1 MPTKPPLMTFASRN
15 TVGAFS
21 VITNL
26 RMDLFEA
33 LTITANALP
42 LTRDAI
48 SPRHWADLPTAQHA
62 FQPK

>member
-1 MPTKPPLMTFASRN
+1 MTFAPRN
-15 TVGAFS
+15 KVGAFS
-21 VITNL
+21 AITNL
-26 RMDLFEA
+26 LMDLFEA

-48 SPRHWADLPTAQHA
+48 SHRDWADLPTAQHA